1 MYNSASQEF
10 DTTYK
15 TNIVVDSTGE
25 TLIAFCVVKY
35 MSDGCLL
42 LTEDFYSHLTD
53 KQRERDGGGGR
64 TNGQTDK
71 RTDGQTDIRT
81 GGQADRRTGGRTDG
95 QKYRRTEVQTERKTD
110 GQEYRRRER
119 QTDRP
124 DLHTD
129 PLVTLNQLAKRG
141 FF

>member
-71 RTDGQTDIRT
+71 RTDVQTDRST
-81 GGQADRRTGGRTDG
+81 DGEKDRRTG
-95 QKYRRTEVQTERKTD
+95 VQTERETD
-110 GQEYRRRER
+110 GQTRFTYRSFGHLKSISKER
-119 QTDRP
+119 IFLTIIFG
-124 DLHTD
+124 
-129 PLVTLNQLAKRG
+129 G
-141 FF
+141 FCLRVF